1 MTSGSSN
8 PAPPPGSLPSA
19 SSTWAAV
26 AVSPSDASA
35 SISPWWRP
43 EGFLRESGVAAARLR
58 FGTYGTPLAP
68 TRFRT
73 IPRHCSTSAEST
85 TGRCP
90 LTTASR
96 TPS

>member
-1 MTSGSSN
+1 MSSGSYD
-8 PAPPPGSLPSA
+8 PAPPSGRLPSA
-19 SSTWAAV
+19 SSTWATA
-26 AVSPSDASA
+26 SDASA

-43 EGFLRESGVAAARLR
+43 EGFLLDSGATAARFR
-58 FGTYGTPLAP
+58 FGTYGCPLAP
-68 TRFRT
+68 IRFRT
-73 IPRHCSTSAEST
+73 ISRHYSTSAEST